1 MAATIKAIKAILDQ
15 KLKES
20 QLIENQIKG
29 LEEALKDLG
38 GSAVDLPSPAEV
50 ATQSTTTTPL
60 CSSSLVIPSHF
71 DWHEYGLGY
80 SCVPHIQCPHSL
92 RHGHVTWP
100 CVPQSHFDWH
110 EHGLDIPIR
119 DNIEISLEWDILE
132 WNKYDKKLQILNC
145 NKKVHDILGIAYFER
160 VYDRDK
166 TGARIRKRIN
176 KRIRKRINY
185 SRAIKNLYMIS
196 LEASASFY
204 QEVYPQ
210 PYQEVLNFIH
220 HKHKNKRPHANLKG
234 HHLHLHH
241 LLQPYFIN

>member
-60 CSSSLVIPSHF
+60 CSPSLVIPSHF
-71 DWHEYGLGY
+71 DWHEYGLGH

-110 EHGLDIPIR
+110 EHGLGHSVPHIQCSHGLRHRHVTWPCVQQSHFDWH
-119 DNIEISLEWDILE
+119 E
-132 WNKYDKKLQILNC
+132 
-145 NKKVHDILGIAYFER
+145 HGLGHSCVPHIQCLHELRHGCVNWPCVSHGLATRAYVPCIVKF
-160 VYDRDK
+160 
-166 TGARIRKRIN
+166 
-176 KRIRKRINY
+176 
-185 SRAIKNLYMIS
+185 
-196 LEASASFY
+196 FY
-204 QEVYPQ
+204 VFP
-210 PYQEVLNFIH
+210 
-220 HKHKNKRPHANLKG
+220 
-234 HHLHLHH
+234 
-241 LLQPYFIN
+241 